1 MDSSRRGYM
10 LIELTPERTTSE
22 WRFVET
28 VKQRIP
34 RLGGLHRMTAKHGA
48 RKLA

>member
-1 MDSSRRGYM
+1 M
-10 LIELTPERTTSE
+10 LVELTAERATSE

-28 VKQRIP
+28 VKDRKP
-34 RLGGLHRMTAKHGA
+34 NLAGLHRMTAQHGT